1 MSAKGADVFPEQKVS
16 VLWRFQGRFS
26 WTKSVCE
33 TKWLI
38 EQGAVLQESQTI
50 SHQTE
55 KGVDCA
61 PTKRGF
67 DFKERLSGLFADS
80 PISHHT
86 AQTAENEKN
95 GKPTKVL
102 PCVSLPFLLKFDFD
116 FFVPVL

>member
-26 WTKSVCE
+26 GTKSVGK
-33 TKWLI
+33 TKCLI
-38 EQGAVLQESQTI
+38 VQGAVLQESQTI
-50 SHQTE
+50 SHQTK
-55 KGVDCA
+55 KGVACA

-67 DFKERLSGLFADS
+67 DFKERLSGLFADGPLS
-80 PISHHT
+80 CHM

-102 PCVSLPFLLKFDFD
+102 PCVGLPFLL
-116 FFVPVL
+116 